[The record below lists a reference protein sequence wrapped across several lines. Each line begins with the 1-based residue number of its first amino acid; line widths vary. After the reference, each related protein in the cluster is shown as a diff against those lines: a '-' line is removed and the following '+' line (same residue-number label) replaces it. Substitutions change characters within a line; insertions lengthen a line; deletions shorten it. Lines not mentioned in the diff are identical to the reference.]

1 MVIDNESASLDKI
14 CDCFRVGTNQE
25 ILKIRILKRMI
36 NKVVKNF
43 IQQSKSSY
51 GVPIG
56 MGKVGGDPF
65 LTTSYVRGARRTGFE
80 QGNDAAEESLR
91 RKIDPATTSVSYH
104 KFLRGNAL
112 F

>member
-1 MVIDNESASLDKI
+1 
-14 CDCFRVGTNQE
+14 
-25 ILKIRILKRMI
+25 MI